1 MPEPP
6 NHALKSSSAFVWN
19 TGQRG
24 TPMYTVGST
33 SWSLKPPVLSP
44 TWQRTRGD
52 WPRPLV
58 QSRPWY
64 YCWCPPRPRLPSW
77 SRCRHPQC
85 LASSPWWRFFYSVMF
100 HRPKSAKYHHKSV
113 YCWLYHYIIL
123 YPIRIHRFSLI
134 IEPVPRKIA
143 IELSGEIGV
152 SHPPVTTV
160 PFFWPP
166 GRRHRVGSQ
175 NGHRPRGCSP
185 SPAASDGWA
194 GPLH

>member
-85 LASSPWWRFFYSVMF
+85 LASSPWWRFSIQWCFTAQKVLNTTINRYIVG
-100 HRPKSAKYHHKSV
+100 
-113 YCWLYHYIIL
+113 YIIIS
-123 YPIRIHRFSLI
+123 YYIQFVSIDSLSSSNQFLGKL
-134 IEPVPRKIA
+134 PLNFLGK
-143 IELSGEIGV
+143 SGV
-152 SHPPVTTV
+152 SHPPSNYRAI
-160 PFFWPP
+160 FLASRKASP
-166 GRRHRVGSQ
+166 G
-175 NGHRPRGCSP
+175 
-185 SPAASDGWA
+185 W
-194 GPLH
+194 